1 MQLNNASNSCDFRLK
16 FVFLQKNPIKLQF
29 EAKLQEESTLVFV
42 FKATFCVTLLDHF
55 AAKTKISLFFYK

>member
-1 MQLNNASNSCDFRLK
+1 MLSTVAIFAANSY
-16 FVFLQKNPIKLQF
+16 FLQKNPIKLQF

-42 FKATFCVTLLDHF
+42 FKATFCVNLLDHF